1 MDLRRLHIVLSLAV
15 TAALLPGRPCAH
27 AQSAIPAPPETHH
40 ATIPP
45 TGYASIERLW
55 PGHAPGGVGTTS
67 EDIPKLYCYPVPGP
81 GTHAA
86 VVILPGGGYI
96 NLVMEKEGA
105 AEARWLNARGVSA
118 YILEYRLAP
127 RYHYPVPM
135 LDGLRAVRFVRAHAA
150 AWHLR
155 PDAIGVWGFSAGG
168 HLAGYL
174 ATVAPHANPPLPG
187 LENTG
192 VPFYHD
198 AIDDLS
204 ARPDFAVISYGRLSL
219 DLSIPGSPG
228 MKPLIGDHP
237 SQAAIDAIDPL
248 RHVTAQTSPSF
259 IYATEHD
266 EKVNSLN
273 ATAFFNALQRAGV
286 GAELHIFEF
295 GPHGTGLGQ
304 NIRNAPELGLWPL
317 LLQHWMWAHGWIN
330 PAVGSLSSGPPAPAP

>member
-1 MDLRRLHIVLSLAV
+1 MSLRRLISALSLAV
-15 TAALLPGRPCAH
+15 LATSLPTCPGAT
-27 AQSAIPAPPETHH
+27 AQSAAAPSPMPPETHH

-45 TGYASIERLW
+45 TGYASIETLW
-55 PGHAPGGVGTTS
+55 PGHAPGGVGTSS
-67 EDIPKLYCYPVPGP
+67 EDIPKLYCYPASGP
-81 GTHAA
+81 GAHAA
-86 VVILPGGGYI
+86 VVVLPGGGYI

-105 AEARWLNARGVSA
+105 AEARWLNAGGVSA

-150 AWHLR
+150 AWHLH

-174 ATVAPHANPPLPG
+174 ATADPHANPPLPS
-187 LENTG
+187 LSNTG

-204 ARPDFAVISYGRLSL
+204 AHPDFAVISYGRLSL
-219 DLSIPGSPG
+219 DPAIPGSPG
-228 MKPLIGDHP
+228 MKPLLGDHP
-237 SQAAIDAIDPL
+237 SQAAIDAIDPV

-266 EKVNSLN
+266 AKVNSLN
-273 ATAFFNALQRAGV
+273 ATAYFSALQRDNV
-286 GAELHIFEF
+286 PAELHIFEF

-304 NIRNAPELGLWPL
+304 HIRNAPELDIWPL
-317 LLQHWMWAHGWIN
+317 LLQHWMQAHGWI
-330 PAVGSLSSGPPAPAP
+330 SSTASPSVESTP